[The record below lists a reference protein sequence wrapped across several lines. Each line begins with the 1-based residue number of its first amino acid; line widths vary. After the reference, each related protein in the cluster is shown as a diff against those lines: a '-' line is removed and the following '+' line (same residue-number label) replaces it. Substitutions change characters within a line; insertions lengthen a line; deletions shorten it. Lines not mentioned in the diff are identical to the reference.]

1 MCSYVLCCKDCI
13 LNCVLMLQLMLTM
26 ERLILIILVTVPGVL
41 SGAWRVTYGD
51 QCALKGASVVIKCE
65 YDYPWGHIVTAV
77 SWSKA
82 QYVAGELKKVLL
94 SQLASPPNH
103 LRYVGNYRGDCSL
116 TADDVQHTDEGEYF
130 FSFVTTFNRWKS
142 LTPAH
147 LSVRELTSAVQPST
161 VTEGG
166 NVSLT
171 CVSGCLAP
179 INIVW
184 FRDGQTVPNPV
195 FQAEREHAGRYYCAV
210 LGQETARSA
219 SVALNVQYAPS
230 NITLSMSP
238 SAVKGSWATLTCSSD
253 ANPPVTHS
261 GYSLYKDGH
270 FISSGQNHTIADLQP
285 THSGLYYCEAWNNIS
300 RRGIDLINSTD
311 VHLDVQYRPENIS
324 ISMDPPHVV
333 EGSSVNLTCSSAANP
348 AADNYTWYS
357 SAGSSFSSLLQVG
370 SGQVLSLPSV
380 EASHTGLYLCQAS
393 NRLGENNSTE
403 VLLAMKKKGH
413 GRHSLKILA
422 GIGVSVFVTSL
433 LWLWLKKRSH
443 AKKKAPASYED
454 EVSYSTVTITPRKP
468 STPHHM
474 DNSCSKAGEND
485 DSVIYTS
492 LAESS

>member
-1 MCSYVLCCKDCI
+1 MCSCVLCCKDCI
-13 LNCVLMLQLMLTM
+13 LSCVLMLTM

-41 SGAWRVTYGD
+41 SGDWRVTYGD
-51 QCALKGASVVIKCE
+51 QCALKGTSVVIKCE

-82 QYVAGELKKVLL
+82 QYVAGEWKKLLL

-103 LRYVGNYRGDCSL
+103 FRYVGNYRGDCSQ
-116 TADDVQHTDEGEYF
+116 TVNDVQHTDEGDYF
-130 FSFVTTFNRWKS
+130 FSFVTTLNRWERP
-142 LTPAH
+142 TPAH

-171 CVSGCLAP
+171 CVTGCLAP

-219 SVALNVQYAPS
+219 SVALNVQY
-230 NITLSMSP
+230 
-238 SAVKGSWATLTCSSD
+238 
-253 ANPPVTHS
+253 
-261 GYSLYKDGH
+261 
-270 FISSGQNHTIADLQP
+270 
-285 THSGLYYCEAWNNIS
+285 
-300 RRGIDLINSTD
+300 
-311 VHLDVQYRPENIS
+311 RPENIS

-357 SAGSSFSSLLQVG
+357 SAGSNFSSLLQVG

-403 VLLAMKKKGH
+403 VLLAMKKKGR
-413 GRHSLKILA
+413 GRHSLTILA

-433 LWLWLKKRSH
+433 LWLWLKQRSH

-454 EVSYSTVTITPRKP
+454 EVCYSTVTITPRKP
-468 STPHHM
+468 SPPHHV